1 LFQAQHA
8 MTAAA
13 LPPSKV
19 VELPAHWLLAHFI
32 IRPQQKP
39 TTAGTIPRAPPSPQ
53 EQGRYAKS
61 VESLFKIAFA
71 WDRDIIATFGRK

>member
-1 LFQAQHA
+1 

-19 VELPAHWLLAHFI
+19 VELLAHFI

-39 TTAGTIPRAPPSPQ
+39 TTAGTIPRTPPSPQ